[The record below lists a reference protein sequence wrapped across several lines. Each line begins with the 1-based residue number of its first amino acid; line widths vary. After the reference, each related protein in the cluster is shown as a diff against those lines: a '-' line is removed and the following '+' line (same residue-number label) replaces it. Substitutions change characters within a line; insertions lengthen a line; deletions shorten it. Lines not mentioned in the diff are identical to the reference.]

1 MVIEICLYLVSW
13 LLVIMFTSGYLL
25 INKPSGPTSHDI
37 VARLRRLTGIK
48 RIGHAGTLDPF
59 ATGLLMVGVGR
70 EATRNLGKFV
80 GLDKRYQAVIRLGA
94 VSETY
99 DREGKITIYDLGFKI
114 YEDEVKKVI
123 ASFIGQQMQVPP
135 QYSAKKVGGKKAYEV
150 ARSGQKIDLK
160 PAEIEIYEIKL
171 KNIENYCIDSRLR
184 GNDKKDTITIEV
196 HCSSGTYIRTLAHEI
211 GQKLG
216 CGAYAEELERTAIGN
231 FELTEAV
238 ELDKLT
244 VDNWS
249 KHLINFD
256 KVMAS
261 GTFEIL
267 HPGHEFYLKE
277 AKKLG
282 QKLIVVVARDST
294 AKRVRGRSLRF
305 NETERLARIK
315 SLEYVDL
322 AVLGDPED
330 PYQALKKIKPDIVA
344 LGYDQKS
351 FIDELPVKIKELG
364 LRTKI
369 ARVPAYLPEKYKS
382 SLLVGEK

>member
-1 MVIEICLYLVSW
+1 
-13 LLVIMFTSGYLL
+13 MFTSGYLL

-114 YEDEVKKVI
+114 YEDEIKKVI

-196 HCSSGTYIRTLAHEI
+196 HCSSGTYIRTLAHKI